1 MRKIIGLTLV
11 FLLVVCV
18 LFTGCSKKESGPQYD
33 AGGNRIVRVM
43 SHNAVIEGNP
53 YRIRYEADLREAV
66 TAAIDSKLN
75 VSINTAVSNWDAALE
90 ATQIRNSINEGFD
103 ILVVNPVTTS
113 GMDPLI
119 ISARDAGITWIFADC
134 QYVTP
139 NIGVLNI
146 ITDQY
151 YLGYRTAT
159 EAGKSLG
166 RGARVVMIEAL
177 PGVQANT
184 DRQRGFQDGIREQGL
199 VVVAEG
205 QANWDPALAQTVMTE
220 ILNSGVQFDGV
231 LISQTAENALAAFDA
246 TGRPLP
252 KFFGFNDTGAWMQR
266 MIEINKDRRV
276 MDFMVLSNP
285 PGVGASALNF
295 ALNMMLGRELKDGIY
310 DDPATRTILL
320 GSKFEFT
327 YDTMTQEHIDRAYS
341 MAPGDAIT
349 YWYTIKEIGDM
360 YFR

>member
-1 MRKIIGLTLV
+1 MRKIIGFVLV
-11 FLLVVCV
+11 FLLVGGVV
-18 LFTGCSKKESGPQYD
+18 FAGGRGQRGPQYD

-66 TAAIDSKLN
+66 TAAIEYRLN

-103 ILVVNPVTTS
+103 ILVVNPVTSS

-119 ISARDAGITWIFADC
+119 ISAQNAGILWVFADI

-151 YLGYRTAT
+151 YLGLRTAR
-159 EAGKSLG
+159 EAGRVLG
-166 RGARVVMIEAL
+166 RGARVVMIEAM

-184 DRQRGFQDGIREQGL
+184 DRQRGFNEGIREQGL
-199 VVVAEG
+199 VVVATG
-205 QANWDPALAQTVMTE
+205 HHDWAPGPSQTVMTE
-220 ILNSGVQFDGV
+220 IINSGVQFDGV
-231 LISQTAENALAAFDA
+231 LISQLAENALAAFDA
-246 TGRPLP
+246 TGTPFPR
-252 KFFGFNDTGAWMQR
+252 FMGFNDTGAWMQR
-266 MIEINKDRRV
+266 MIAINRDSRV

-295 ALNMMLGRELKDGIY
+295 ALNKILGREMRTDMY
-310 DDPATRTILL
+310 HDPVTRTILL
-320 GSKFEFT
+320 PSKFDFT
-327 YDTMTQEHIDRAYS
+327 LDTMTQEHIDLANS

-349 YWYTIKEIGDM
+349 YWYTITEIADM
-360 YFR
+360 FFR